1 MGFVKVN
8 REPERTL
15 EYSRLRTSPRV
26 TLPSGDVLLSTVVF
40 AISHMVAEY
49 YTGSFLDFRL
59 GIIGPTATP
68 YERAIVEN
76 HFISDMLTEFVWV
89 IMAAVV
95 VFMIQWLFQPPNSRH
110 RPSRV
115 SVAAVFG
122 GLFYCWMGWGIWFIS
137 QRLGFS
143 IREFTSYLISM
154 AIAALVGIGLAML
167 RRRLSKPT
175 EVPALPVLTK

>member
-1 MGFVKVN
+1 MD

-26 TLPSGDVLLSTVVF
+26 TLPSADVLLSTVVF
-40 AISHMVAEY
+40 AITHMVAEY

-76 HFISDMLTEFVWV
+76 HFISDMLTEAVWV

-95 VFMIQWLFQPPNSRH
+95 VFMIQWLFQPPNSKH
-110 RPSRV
+110 RPSGV

-167 RRRLSKPT
+167 RRKLAERKDAAVLRVVT
-175 EVPALPVLTK
+175 ERP

>member
-1 MGFVKVN
+1 MM
-8 REPERTL
+8 
-15 EYSRLRTSPRV
+15 
-26 TLPSGDVLLSTVVF
+26 LPSADVLLSTVVF
-40 AISHMVAEY
+40 AISHLVAEY
-49 YTGSFLDFRL
+49 YTASFLDFRL
-59 GIIGPTATP
+59 GITYGPSATP
-68 YERAIVEN
+68 RQAERVFDY
-76 HFISDMLTEFVWV
+76 FISDMLTEFVWV

-95 VFMIQWLFQPPNSRH
+95 VFMIQWLFQPPNSKH
-110 RPSRV
+110 RPSGV

-167 RRRLSKPT
+167 RRKLAERKDAAVLRVVT
-175 EVPALPVLTK
+175 ERP